1 MLRCRFDPLQHST
14 GNIERGTRWFRVPL
28 PCSSAGRGLFLKRS
42 RKTVWFSAVCGGAAG
57 RRGRRWREGRRG
69 WAANFPGGREPENG
83 PRDFPAAARAPWSVS
98 NGYLPPGVW
107 PPSSSHA
114 NLAPQ
119 GWPTALFFNHVR
131 GQVLG
136 GEGVGSV
143 GVEAGPITLY
153 HWSKQG

>member
-14 GNIERGTRWFRVPL
+14 GNIERGTRWLRVPL
-28 PCSSAGRGLFLKRS
+28 PCSSAGRGPFLKRS

-119 GWPTALFFNHVR
+119 RLAHCPFLQSCLGPSAGGGGGWKCGCRSRPDNTVPL
-131 GQVLG
+131 
-136 GEGVGSV
+136 E
-143 GVEAGPITLY
+143 
-153 HWSKQG
+153 